1 MDQKRLNSI
10 KNGQNLAN
18 LIENEQIKKIRN
30 DLIFNKNRSIL
41 IEYRII
47 ASNIPNCLK
56 SQTMI
61 NLIIIYTLQP
71 LSFTSNLSN
80 VYYF

>member
-18 LIENEQIKKIRN
+18 LIENEEIKKIRN

-41 IEYRII
+41 IEYRMAVHSI
-47 ASNIPNCLK
+47 K
-56 SQTMI
+56 
-61 NLIIIYTLQP
+61 YTQ
-71 LSFTSNLSN
+71 LS
-80 VYYF
+80 